1 MNLISPA
8 KNILNNQTTSIVS
21 GNLRFFNVELMI
33 SAVHVET
40 TVHKAVFKR
49 FNQFEMIKLNKCS
62 LAQRN
67 IFLQRSNVNMT
78 LKSYPHLE
86 V

>member
-21 GNLRFFNVELMI
+21 GNRFFNVELVI
-33 SAVHVET
+33 SAVQVET